1 MSFEE
6 FIQTRGF
13 GFTVMLVMYI
23 GCLFMMYH
31 TGKHIGFKQGA
42 SQVIHDKKQITQ
54 YVYPDG
60 SIVYISEDEKYVV
73 VVNINEGYIYRM
85 PFKGNLDDEYYRLEG
100 DRIVKVPRS
109 EEKNENKEHV
119 Q

>member
-1 MSFEE
+1 MTFEE

-13 GFTVMLVMYI
+13 GFTVMLVAYI

-31 TGKHIGFKQGA
+31 TGKHVGFKQGA

-85 PFKGNLDDEYYRLEG
+85 LFKGNLDDEYYRLEG
-100 DRIVKVPRS
+100 NRIVKVPRA
-109 EEKNENKEHV
+109 EEKNENKETV

>member
-1 MSFEE
+1 MTFEE

-13 GFTVMLVMYI
+13 GFIIMLAMYI
-23 GCLFMMYH
+23 ASLLIIYH
-31 TGKHIGFKQGA
+31 TGKRVGFTQGA

-60 SIVYISEDEKYVV
+60 NIVYISEDEEYVV
-73 VVNINEGYIYRM
+73 VVNINEGRMYRM
-85 PFKGNLDDEYYRLEG
+85 PFKGSFDNERYCIEG
-100 DRIVKVPRS
+100 DRIVRIPTTD
-109 EEKNENKEHV
+109 EEKENI

>member
-13 GFTVMLVMYI
+13 GFTVMLAMYI
-23 GCLFMMYH
+23 VTLVMMYH
-31 TGKHIGFKQGA
+31 TGKYVGFKQGA
-42 SQVIHDKKQITQ
+42 SQVIRDKKQITQ

-73 VVNINEGYIYRM
+73 AVNINEGYIYRI
-85 PFKGNLDDEYYRLEG
+85 PFNGNLDDEYYRLEG
-100 DRIVKVPRS
+100 DRIVKIPRT
-109 EEKNENKEHV
+109 EEKDKNKEQV

>member
-42 SQVIHDKKQITQ
+42 SQVIHDKKQIVQ
-54 YVYPDG
+54 YVYQDG
-60 SIVYISEDEKYVV
+60 SIVFISEDEEYVV
-73 VVNINEGYIYRM
+73 VVNINEGYIYRI
-85 PFKGNLDDEYYRLEG
+85 PFKGNLDDGYYRLEG
-100 DRIVKVPRS
+100 DRIVKIPMT
-109 EEKNENKEHV
+109 EEKDENRKHV